1 MEELTL
7 GDLIQAV
14 SMLVM
19 ALGVIV
25 ILFRSGAK
33 AADDQLV
40 RLIQDMLNDRHQ
52 ITQAE
57 RVVTHAT
64 SMMQGT
70 LNILAETVKV
80 LAPMTA
86 IKADDELAKW
96 LDDIRKPGPPVDDEP
111 AQEAGAVVG
120 DETIK
125 T

>member
-40 RLIQDMLNDRHQ
+40 RLIQDMPMS
-52 ITQAE
+52 A
-57 RVVTHAT
+57 VAF
-64 SMMQGT
+64 S
-70 LNILAETVKV
+70 VK
-80 LAPMTA
+80 A
-86 IKADDELAKW
+86 
-96 LDDIRKPGPPVDDEP
+96 
-111 AQEAGAVVG
+111 
-120 DETIK
+120 
-125 T
+125 